1 MAEQNDSPHT
11 AISTWSGYV
20 YQGKIALFHTLKLL
34 VADRAQ
40 TLNHKLQLE
49 SADDFA
55 ILSQSNIHLSLHQ
68 VKAYKSDMLKT
79 N

>member
-1 MAEQNDSPHT
+1 MAEQNGSPHT
-11 AISTWSGYV
+11 AISTWGGYV

-34 VADRAQ
+34 VDDRAQ
-40 TLNHKLQLE
+40 TRNHKLQLE

-68 VKAYKSDMLKT
+68 VKAYKAIC
-79 N
+79 